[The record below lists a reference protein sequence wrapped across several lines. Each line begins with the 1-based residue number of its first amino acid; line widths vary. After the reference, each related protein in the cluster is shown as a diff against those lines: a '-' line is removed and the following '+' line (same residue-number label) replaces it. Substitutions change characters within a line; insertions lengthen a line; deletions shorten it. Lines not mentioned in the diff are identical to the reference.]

1 MDQKAIDFLNT
12 ERVSCLAVVMPDGAS
27 HGAAMHYCFDSVNNS
42 IYFLTEKSCEKSKAV
57 VNGKVAPASVVVG
70 FDEKDN
76 KVTVQLDGQLRWV
89 TDALELEALKKV
101 YFTKFPDTRKYDT
114 TDSAY
119 LVFNII
125 KWKYSDYRSHP
136 EQVLTG

>member
-1 MDQKAIDFLNT
+1 MNQKVIDFLNT
-12 ERVSCLAVVMPDGAS
+12 ERVSSLAVVMPDGSS
-27 HGAAMHYCFDSVNNS
+27 HSAAMHYSFDSVKS
-42 IYFLTEKSCEKSKAV
+42 SVYFLTEKTSQKCQAV
-57 VNGKVAPASVVVG
+57 ANGKATASSVVVG

-89 TDALELEALKKV
+89 TDALELEVFKRV
-101 YFTKFPDTRKYDT
+101 YFTKFPDSQKYDSPE
-114 TDSAY
+114 SAY
-119 LVFNII
+119 LEFKII